1 MAKRTTKATTVSAA
15 KAGLVTLTGF
25 PPLVGKNPTTLI
37 LGEFPGNCSLYTG
50 LYYSHWSNSLRDI
63 IADIFNN
70 GIPFRKYIDFE
81 NCLKKNNVALWD
93 VYETRTINGNVVTN
107 TPNNIAAFLKKYPT
121 ICKIIFN
128 GTAAKKAFKKMGIGF
143 TGCAVYAPSTS
154 GRNNKKGSKS
164 YLTKLAAWQQV
175 LP

>member
-1 MAKRTTKATTVSAA
+1 MAKKVKKTTATSAA
-15 KAGLVTLTGF
+15 TAGSVTLTGF

-37 LGEFPGNCSLYTG
+37 LGEFPGDCSLYIG
-50 LYYSHWSNSLRDI
+50 EYYANPSNSFRDI

-81 NCLKKNNVALWD
+81 NCLKSNHIALWD

-107 TPNNIAAFLKKYPT
+107 TPNNIAAFLKNYPT
-121 ICKIIFN
+121 ICTIIFN
-128 GTAAKKAFKKMGIGF
+128 GRAAQQEFNKMGIPFNGR
-143 TGCAVYAPSTS
+143 TVYAPSTS

>member
-1 MAKRTTKATTVSAA
+1 MAKNVTRTTATAASAP
-15 KAGLVTLTGF
+15 VTLTGF
-25 PPLVGKNPTTLI
+25 PPLVGNKPTTLI
-37 LGEFPGNCSLYTG
+37 LGEFPGDCSLYTG

-93 VYETRTINGNVVTN
+93 VYKTQTIKGDIVIGK
-107 TPNNIAAFLKKYPT
+107 TPNDIATFLKNHPA
-121 ICKIIFN
+121 IDKIIFN
-128 GTAAKKAFKKMGIGF
+128 GRAAEEEFNKLGIPFSGR
-143 TGCAVYAPSTS
+143 TVYAPSTS